1 MTTARCAV
9 HDEVESTGVC
19 SRCGRFLC
27 AACSDAVH
35 EGWCVACGSR
45 PEARLHISR
54 GARLSLGL
62 AVGGVVLPLL
72 SLVALWRVMLPGRT
86 TPADAPVVQAARWLA
101 VATLALWAAVIV
113 VRALG

>member
-9 HDEVESTGVC
+9 HGEVESTGVC

-27 AACSDAVH
+27 LACSDAVH

-54 GARLSLGL
+54 GARVSLGL
-62 AVGGVVLPLL
+62 AVAGVLLPLL
-72 SLVALWRVMLPGRT
+72 SLVVLWRVMLQGRT

-101 VATLALWAAVIV
+101 VATLASWAAAIV
-113 VRALG
+113 VRAFG

>member
-1 MTTARCAV
+1 MTPARCAV
-9 HDEVESTGVC
+9 HDEVESIGVC

-27 AACSDAVH
+27 ASCADAVH
-35 EGWCVACGSR
+35 DGWCVTCGAR

-62 AVGGVVLPLL
+62 AVGGLVLPLL
-72 SLVALWRVMLPGRT
+72 SLVVLWRVMLPGRT

-101 VATLALWAAVIV
+101 VATLASWAAFIV

>member
-1 MTTARCAV
+1 MTTACCAV
-9 HDEVESTGVC
+9 HDEVASTGVC

-27 AACSDAVH
+27 AACSDAAH

-45 PEARLHISR
+45 PESRLHISR
-54 GARLSLGL
+54 GAWLSLSL
-62 AVGGVVLPLL
+62 VVGGVVLPLL
-72 SLVALWRVMLPGRT
+72 SVVVLWRVMLPGRT

-101 VATLALWAAVIV
+101 VATLASWATVIV

>member
-45 PEARLHISR
+45 SEARLHISR
-54 GARLSLGL
+54 GAWLSLGL

-72 SLVALWRVMLPGRT
+72 SVVVLWRVMLPGRT

-101 VATLALWAAVIV
+101 VATFASWAAVIV